1 MNQGELI
8 AVFLSLIGDFLNS
21 SCVFYLELLYYCLGD
36 LVVRESVEVFSR
48 GFSVCRCYFV

>member
-21 SCVFYLELLYYCLGD
+21 SCVFYLQLLYYCLGD
-36 LVVRESVEVFSR
+36 LLVVGENVEVISR
-48 GFSVCRCYFV
+48 GFFCL